1 MTSVEE
7 VPKKLTSVEEVSKK
21 MNSVEEVSKKI
32 LTIVWRL
39 KIMLVLASVE

>member
-1 MTSVEE
+1 MNSVEE
-7 VPKKLTSVEEVSKK
+7 VSKKLNSVEEVSKK